1 MAEYHNGRFSSREQ
15 ALAVSYSQVGKSR
28 PNCRRHLQS
37 KGRRKSR
44 RNSKSKTRRKSN
56 RVRSRRKSNRVR
68 SRRKIK
74 RSRRHSRSIDVKSV
88 NTKDDKKDIVSAKDG
103 KKMVGAKDVKKKK
116 MTTGKK
122 VGLAVGGTLA
132 GLTAGYTGVY
142 IGGVLNSPQAKELK
156 KIASSQP
163 GSKEEAAAIR
173 EHLEQED
180 ARLGKAIE
188 DGSVYAKKFALRR
201 DTMRSG
207 ILKENHIRAQYS
219 KALAEGD
226 TEGAAKLTE
235 LLGQNEKNFEDNMAK
250 LKAMKTD
257 KELEDYVATRKKA
270 IGDQLEKLRLTGKL
284 EAVKAEHAV
293 KSNGDEVALDG
304 EHAVES
310 DGDSAVALDGDSAF
324 KAATIASEEG
334 TEVAGETLVKTA
346 GESLLS
352 HIIF

>member
-1 MAEYHNGRFSSREQ
+1 
-15 ALAVSYSQVGKSR
+15 
-28 PNCRRHLQS
+28 
-37 KGRRKSR
+37 
-44 RNSKSKTRRKSN
+44 
-56 RVRSRRKSNRVR
+56 
-68 SRRKIK
+68 
-74 RSRRHSRSIDVKSV
+74 
-88 NTKDDKKDIVSAKDG
+88 
-103 KKMVGAKDVKKKK
+103 MVGAKDVKKKK

-188 DGSVYAKKFALRR
+188 DGSVNAKKFALRR

-207 ILKENHIRAQYS
+207 MLKENHIRAQYS

-284 EAVKAEHAV
+284 EAVEAEHAV
-293 KSNGDEVALDG
+293 EGDAALNG
-304 EHAVES
+304 EHAVGS
-310 DGDSAVALDGDSAF
+310 AGDSAVALDGDSAF